1 MNGVERA
8 RKRMSESLKEP
19 QDEKR
24 LCLPLTEE
32 ASLLAQ
38 LFPEPSTGLRA
49 GFCL

>member
-19 QDEKR
+19 QDEEW
-24 LCLPLTEE
+24 LCLLLTEE
-32 ASLLAQ
+32 ASLLAR